1 MRRVVVTGMGALTPV
16 GNDVDTF
23 WNSIISGVCG
33 IDKITKFDTSEY
45 KVKIAAEV
53 KDFDPSV
60 YMEKSEI
67 RKTDLFAQFAIAAAA
82 QAVTDSGIIGSI
94 EPERLGVYFGS
105 GTGGLE
111 TASYE
116 IEKLLSSGPKKVSPF
131 YIPMMIANIAAGHIA
146 IRYNAQGPCIPIVTA
161 CATGTNSIGEAYR
174 TIKHG
179 YADAIITGGA
189 EAAITPI
196 GLAGFTN
203 CLALT
208 TTEDI
213 TAASIPFDKRRSGFV
228 MGEGAGALIL
238 EEYEHAIK
246 RGAKIY
252 AEIAGYGSTCDAY
265 HVTAPNPE
273 AVSSAKAIE
282 NAYKESGMTEQKVIY
297 INAHGTSTPLNDKT
311 ETLAIKKA
319 LKENAY
325 SALVSSTKSM
335 TAHMLG
341 AAGAVEA
348 IVCILALQNQI
359 VPPTIGLLE
368 PDPECDLDY
377 VPNKAR
383 EASISLALSSSLGF
397 GGHNGCIAFKK
408 I

>member
-1 MRRVVVTGMGALTPV
+1 MRRVVVTGMGALTPI

-23 WNSIISGVCG
+23 WNNIISGVCG
-33 IDKITKFDTSEY
+33 IGRITKFDTSEY

-67 RKTDLFAQFAIAAAA
+67 RKTDLFAQFAIAAAD
-82 QAVTDSGIIGSI
+82 QAVADSGIIGSV

-111 TASYE
+111 TASNE

-179 YADAIITGGA
+179 YADAIITGGS

-213 TAASIPFDKRRSGFV
+213 TAASIPFDRRRSGFV

-238 EEYEHAIK
+238 EDYEHAIK

-282 NAYKESGMTEQKVIY
+282 NAYKESGMTDEKVIY

-348 IVCILALQNQI
+348 IVCILALKNQI

-368 PDPECDLDY
+368 ADPECDLDY

-397 GGHNGCIAFKK
+397 GGHNGCIAIKK